1 MNIYKVESYCHFNL
15 YTLIIL
21 CFKMV
26 DLIGDWK
33 DRDQAGIVLL
43 LCVIITSARV
53 KIENRSKV
61 QSMRKGE
68 NLIIF

>member
-1 MNIYKVESYCHFNL
+1 
-15 YTLIIL
+15 
-21 CFKMV
+21 MV